1 VNLASELD
9 NVLTPPIPL
18 FEAVTR
24 LLGERWLGWD
34 PEVVRHELIREI
46 SSLRDIPRENQDKLQ
61 AMRFLRISNAAWN
74 DWHVFAQTT
83 LALNGV
89 PIDPESAAIL
99 AATHMAY
106 AVDVMK
112 RVDPEKQFS
121 QDVVW
126 FIAAMLNSQGYTKIS
141 GTGER
146 DFAAQ
151 ALADLVNT
159 PMSVL
164 CKRSG
169 GSDTLDDPEEI
180 EEAQLRMD
188 TINTYLEAKLAGE
201 ARMRAADHD

>member
-1 VNLASELD
+1 MNLASELD

-46 SSLRDIPRENQDKLQ
+46 SSLQDIPRENQDKLQ

>member
-46 SSLRDIPRENQDKLQ
+46 SSLQDIPRENQDKLQ

-112 RVDPEKQFS
+112 RVDPKKQFS

-126 FIAAMLNSQGYTKIS
+126 FIAAMLNAQGYTRI
-141 GTGER
+141 TGPGKDR
-146 DFAAQ
+146 FAAHH
-151 ALADLVNT
+151 LGDLVN
-159 PMSVL
+159 PALSVL

>member
-46 SSLRDIPRENQDKLQ
+46 SSLQDIPRENQDKLQ

>member
-1 VNLASELD
+1 MNLASELD

-46 SSLRDIPRENQDKLQ
+46 SSLQDIPRENQDKLQ

-74 DWHVFAQTT
+74 DWHVFTQTA

-99 AATHMAY
+99 AVTHMAY
-106 AVDVMK
+106 AIDVMK

-126 FIAAMLNSQGYTKIS
+126 FIAAMLNAQGYTRI
-141 GTGER
+141 TGPR
-146 DFAAQ
+146 KGRFAAHH
-151 ALADLVNT
+151 LGGLVN
-159 PMSVL
+159 PALSVL

-188 TINTYLEAKLAGE
+188 TINTYLEAKNAGE
-201 ARMRAADHD
+201 ERMRAADHG